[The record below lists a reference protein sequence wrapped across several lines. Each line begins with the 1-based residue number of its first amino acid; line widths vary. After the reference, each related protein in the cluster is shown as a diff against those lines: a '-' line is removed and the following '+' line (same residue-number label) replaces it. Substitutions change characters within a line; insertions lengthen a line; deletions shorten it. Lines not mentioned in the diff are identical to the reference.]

1 MSVQLTS
8 VRMYA
13 AFYPMFANSGIM
25 QTADISLFLG
35 FENQG

>member
-1 MSVQLTS
+1 MSVRLTS

-13 AFYPMFANSGIM
+13 AFYPMFASNRVE